1 MKSLTP
7 SEKAALYFQVLESVQ
22 DWKIIY
28 RIAIGEKHAKSLKD
42 STIQANTSK
51 WKESDRI
58 RNALDEIKRYFY
70 FKRQDLEKEIKESI
84 SNGETETENGT
95 KKEENA
101 GKTNFLDRD
110 EFLKFLNDRANKITD
125 DKLRNDIL
133 KMLSDNLRYKDS
145 DNNELQEIQRF
156 YTPMNCENCEI
167 YNKCKSCT
175 LSECVKVEK

>member
-1 MKSLTP
+1 MKSLSP

-58 RNALDEIKRYFY
+58 QNALDEIKRYFY

-84 SNGETETENGT
+84 SNGEAEPTNRTTETENN
-95 KKEENA
+95 KN
-101 GKTNFLDRD
+101 TNFLDRD
-110 EFLKFLNDRANKITD
+110 EFLQFLNDRANKITD

-145 DNNELQEIQRF
+145 DNDQNNEIHRF
-156 YTPMNCENCEI
+156 YTPVTCEI
-167 YNKCKSCT
+167 CPIYSKCKDCDG
-175 LSECVKVEK
+175 CKC